1 MLGQTEY
8 QRSLPLFDKYGGMR
22 ALHSV
27 IINFYDRVLDSD
39 IVGPFFDNVDIA
51 KLIDHQMKFFASILG
66 GPAKHTDQR
75 LVSAH
80 RHMALTNA
88 QFDEVIAL
96 LSETL
101 TEAGFAPDNLSKTLC
116 AVEARRSLIV
126 R

>member
-1 MLGQTEY
+1 MLGQSEH

-39 IVGPFFDNVDIA
+39 IVGPFFDDVDMA
-51 KLIDHQMKFFASILG
+51 KLIDHQTKFFASILG
-66 GPAKHTDQR
+66 GPAKYTDQR
-75 LVSAH
+75 LASAH
-80 RHMALTNA
+80 HHLTVTNV

-96 LSETL
+96 LDETL
-101 TEAGFAPDNLSKTLC
+101 TEAGFAPDDLSKTLS

>member
-1 MLGQTEY
+1 MLGRYEHK
-8 QRSLPLFDKYGGMR
+8 RSLPLFDKYGGMR

-39 IVGPFFDNVDIA
+39 IVGPFFDDVDMV

-66 GPAKHTDQR
+66 GPAKYTDQR

-80 RHMALTNA
+80 HHLTVTNA

-96 LSETL
+96 LGETL
-101 TEAGFAPDNLSKTLC
+101 TEAGFAQDDLSKTLS

-126 R
+126 G

>member
-1 MLGQTEY
+1 MLGRSDN
-8 QRSLPLFDKYGGMR
+8 QRALPLFDKYGGMR
-22 ALHSV
+22 ALHAV

-39 IVGPFFDNVDIA
+39 IVGPFFDDVDMA
-51 KLIDHQMKFFASILG
+51 KLIDHQTKFFASVLG
-66 GPAKHTDQR
+66 GPAKYTDQR

-80 RHMALTNA
+80 HHLTVTNA
-88 QFDEVIAL
+88 HFDEVIEL

-101 TEAGFAPDNLSKTLC
+101 TDAGFAPEDLSKTLC

>member
-1 MLGQTEY
+1 MLGQSER

-27 IINFYDRVLDSD
+27 IVNFYDGVLDSD
-39 IVGPFFDNVDIA
+39 IVGPFFDDVDMA
-51 KLIDHQMKFFASILG
+51 KLIDHQTKLFASILG
-66 GPAKHTDQR
+66 GPAKYTDQR
-75 LVSAH
+75 LASGH
-80 RHMALTNA
+80 HHLTVTNV

-96 LSETL
+96 LDKTL
-101 TEAGFAPDNLSKTLC
+101 TEAGFAPDDLSKTLR